1 MRRSRTEKRT
11 NRRVWL
17 LAIAVASTALLAGCA
32 TTSSGAVSTMDPGMS
47 MPGTS
52 ASPIPQSSSA
62 GSGEAGPSAAS
73 QMICGTETRDNITRA
88 LALAAPP
95 HSVDSWIDR
104 RYTCT
109 YHLTDGEFVISVQE
123 SADAASARSYF
134 DTMQG
139 NLAPVQPIEGLAN
152 LGLPAYETTDGVVVF
167 LKDNMTLQVDAR
179 KLTDKV
185 GPHGVTRTAFSY
197 QVATAILG
205 CWTEH

>member
-1 MRRSRTEKRT
+1 M
-11 NRRVWL
+11 NRPDWL
-17 LAIAVASTALLAGCA
+17 LAIAVASTALLVGCA
-32 TTSSGAVSTMDPGMS
+32 TTSSGAVNTMAPGMS

-52 ASPIPQSSSA
+52 ASPTPQSSSA
-62 GSGEAGPSAAS
+62 GSAEAGPSAAS

-88 LALAAPP
+88 LTLAAPP
-95 HSVDSWIDR
+95 HSVDSWINR
-104 RYTCT
+104 QYTCT

-123 SADAASARSYF
+123 SSDAASARSYF

-152 LGLPAYETTDGVVVF
+152 LGLPAYETTGGVVVF

-179 KLTDKV
+179 KLTDRI

>member
-1 MRRSRTEKRT
+1 M
-11 NRRVWL
+11 
-17 LAIAVASTALLAGCA
+17 
-32 TTSSGAVSTMDPGMS
+32 
-47 MPGTS
+47 
-52 ASPIPQSSSA
+52 
-62 GSGEAGPSAAS
+62 
-73 QMICGTETRDNITRA
+73 
-88 LALAAPP
+88 
-95 HSVDSWIDR
+95 
-104 RYTCT
+104 
-109 YHLTDGEFVISVQE
+109 ISVQE
-123 SADAASARSYF
+123 SSDAESARSYF

-179 KLTDKV
+179 KVSDKI

>member
-1 MRRSRTEKRT
+1 M
-11 NRRVWL
+11 
-17 LAIAVASTALLAGCA
+17 LATALASTALLAGCA
-32 TTSSGAVSTMDPGMS
+32 TSSSGAVTTMDPGMS
-47 MPGTS
+47 MPSTS
-52 ASPIPQSSSA
+52 AAPTPQSSSA
-62 GSGEAGPSAAS
+62 GSAEAGPSAAS
-73 QMICGTETRDNITRA
+73 QMICGPETRDNITLA
-88 LALAAPP
+88 LALPAPP
-95 HSVDSWIDR
+95 HSVDSWITR
-104 RYTCT
+104 QYTCT
-109 YHLTDGEFVISVQE
+109 YHLTDGDFVISVQE
-123 SADAASARSYF
+123 SSDAESARSYF

-179 KLTDKV
+179 KVSDKI

>member
-1 MRRSRTEKRT
+1 MRRSRTERRT

-17 LAIAVASTALLAGCA
+17 LPIAVASTVLLAGCA
-32 TTSSGAVSTMDPGMS
+32 TTSSGAVDTMAPGMS

-62 GSGEAGPSAAS
+62 GSAEAGPSAAS

-104 RYTCT
+104 RYTCK

-123 SADAASARSYF
+123 SSDAASARSFF
-134 DTMQG
+134 DTVQG
-139 NLAPVQPIEGLAN
+139 SVAPVQPIEGLAN
-152 LGLPAYETTDGVVVF
+152 LGLSAYETTDGVVVF

-197 QVATAILG
+197 QVATAILA
-205 CWTEH
+205 CWTAH

>member
-1 MRRSRTEKRT
+1 M
-11 NRRVWL
+11 
-17 LAIAVASTALLAGCA
+17 LAIAVASTALLVGCA
-32 TTSSGAVSTMDPGMS
+32 TTSSGAVNTMAPGMS

-62 GSGEAGPSAAS
+62 DTAEAGPSAAS

-95 HSVDSWIDR
+95 HSDDSWITR
-104 RYTCT
+104 QYTCT

-123 SADAASARSYF
+123 SSDAASARSYF
-134 DTMQG
+134 DTMKG

-152 LGLPAYETTDGVVVF
+152 LGLPAYETTGGVVVF

-179 KLTDKV
+179 KLTDRI
-185 GPHGVTRTAFSY
+185 GPHGITRTAFSY

-205 CWTEH
+205 CWTAH